1 MKMSENKV
9 ATTVYAESTPNPKV
23 MKFVANR
30 AIIMGDSVEFMNIDE
45 AMSSPLAIKLFHFPF
60 VKEVFI
66 AKNFVSLTKYEMM
79 EWDDVVLEMREFI
92 REYLAAGGI
101 VVKEAEENTSKAESS
116 EVEKITIE
124 EVKPEELGEIETRI
138 VDILEEYVAPAVE
151 SDGGNIKFISYEEGK
166 VSVLLQ
172 GACSGCPSSTVTLK
186 QGIESILK
194 KMLPTLV
201 TEVVAING

>member
-1 MKMSENKV
+1 MSDNKV

-30 AIIMGDSVEFMNIDE
+30 AIIQGDSVEFMNIDE
-45 AMSSPLAIKLFHFPF
+45 AKNSPLAIKLFHFPF

-66 AKNFVSLTKYEMM
+66 ARNFVSLTKYEMM
-79 EWDDVVLEMREFI
+79 EWEDVVMEVREFI
-92 REYLAAGGI
+92 REYLSDGGL
-101 VVKEAEENTSKAESS
+101 V
-116 EVEKITIE
+116 IE
-124 EVKPEELGEIETRI
+124 EVQELVSETQTSEESSPKLEEVKLEELGEIETRI
-138 VDILEEYVAPAVE
+138 VEILEEYVTPAVE
-151 SDGGNIKFISYEEGK
+151 SDGGNIKFISYKEGK

-201 TEVVAING
+201 NEVVAING

>member
-1 MKMSENKV
+1 MSENKV

-30 AIIMGDSVEFMNIDE
+30 AIIQGDSVEFMNIDE
-45 AMSSPLAIKLFHFPF
+45 AEKSPLAIKLFHFPF

-66 AKNFVSLTKYEMM
+66 ARNFVSLTKYEMM
-79 EWDDVVLEMREFI
+79 EWEDIVMEIREFI
-92 REYLAAGGI
+92 REYLANGG
-101 VVKEAEENTSKAESS
+101 VVVEE
-116 EVEKITIE
+116 IQE
-124 EVKPEELGEIETRI
+124 EVSDSQSSVDSSPELEEVLPEQLGEIETRI
-138 VDILEEYVAPAVE
+138 VDILEEYVTPAVE
-151 SDGGNIKFISYEEGK
+151 SDGGNIRFISYEEGK

-172 GACSGCPSSTVTLK
+172 GACSGCPSSTITLK

-201 TEVVAING
+201 KEVVAING

>member
-1 MKMSENKV
+1 MSENKV

-30 AIIMGDSVEFMNIDE
+30 AIIQGDSVEFMNIDE

-60 VKEVFI
+60 IKEVFI

-79 EWDDVVLEMREFI
+79 EWEDVVIEIREFI
-92 REYLAAGGI
+92 REYLAAGG
-101 VVKEAEENTSKAESS
+101 VVVNVAKENSSKTESS
-116 EVEKITIE
+116 EVEKTVLE

>member
-1 MKMSENKV
+1 MSENKV

-30 AIIMGDSVEFMNIDE
+30 AIIQGDSVEFMNIDE

-60 VKEVFI
+60 IKEVFI

-79 EWDDVVLEMREFI
+79 EWEDVVIEIREFI
-92 REYLAAGGI
+92 REYLAAGG
-101 VVKEAEENTSKAESS
+101 VVVNEAKENSSKTESS
-116 EVEKITIE
+116 EVEKTVLE
-124 EVKPEELGEIETRI
+124 EVKPEELGEVETRI

>member
-1 MKMSENKV
+1 MSENKV
-9 ATTVYAESTPNPKV
+9 ATSVYAESTPNPKV

-30 AIIMGDSVEFMNIDE
+30 AIIQGDSVEFMNLDE
-45 AMSSPLAIKLFHFPF
+45 AKNSPLAIKLFHFPF

-66 AKNFVSLTKYEMM
+66 ARNFVSLTKYEMM
-79 EWDDVVLEMREFI
+79 EWEDIVMELREFI
-92 REYLAAGGI
+92 REYLADGG
-101 VVKEAEENTSKAESS
+101 VVVEEVLETVSPSETSTEASPELEA
-116 EVEKITIE
+116 
-124 EVKPEELGEIETRI
+124 VKPEELGEIETRI
-138 VDILEEYVAPAVE
+138 VDILEEYVTPAVE
-151 SDGGNIKFISYEEGK
+151 SDGGNIRFISYEEGK

-201 TEVVAING
+201 SEVVAING

>member
-1 MKMSENKV
+1 MSENKV

-30 AIIMGDSVEFMNIDE
+30 AIIQGDSVEFMNIDE
-45 AMSSPLAIKLFHFPF
+45 AEKSPLAIKLFHFPF

-66 AKNFVSLTKYEMM
+66 ARNFVSLTKYEMM
-79 EWDDVVLEMREFI
+79 EWEDIVMEIREFI
-92 REYLAAGGI
+92 HEYLANGG
-101 VVKEAEENTSKAESS
+101 VVVEE
-116 EVEKITIE
+116 IQE
-124 EVKPEELGEIETRI
+124 EVSVSQSSVDSSPELEEVLPEQLGEIETRI
-138 VDILEEYVAPAVE
+138 VDILEEYVTPAVE
-151 SDGGNIKFISYEEGK
+151 SDGGNIRFISYEEGK

-172 GACSGCPSSTVTLK
+172 GACSGCPSSTITLK

-201 TEVVAING
+201 KEVVAING